1 MRSIMFKLDDLFRI
15 MKGWRNLKDI
25 SVSQSTFETVEI
37 IQALRQTRFMNQ
49 IQNLTLHLASD
60 DNSRNVEYTNN
71 VDKAI
76 MEAVILAASK
86 LQSFKLSRFKG
97 HLFLGSV
104 ARFLENITLEKL
116 NFDELSETGSTLAKN
131 LKIKL

>member
-1 MRSIMFKLDDLFRI
+1 
-15 MKGWRNLKDI
+15 
-25 SVSQSTFETVEI
+25 
-37 IQALRQTRFMNQ
+37 MNFFSE

-97 HLFLGSV
+97 VSILSFL
-104 ARFLENITLEKL
+104 
-116 NFDELSETGSTLAKN
+116 
-131 LKIKL
+131 